1 MRFHRLTMEGIGSF
15 VAKTT
20 VDFDVLGK
28 QGLFLIHGDTGAGKS
43 TILDA
48 IVYALYGHVAGHGGS
63 GHSSDKRLLSYY
75 WDKNTPPFVQLVFSA
90 NDTYYEVKRTI
101 EFTKAGNKRPTKAT
115 AELRL
120 SHSIDFVDARDVSA
134 GIEPVNRELKRII
147 NLGENHF
154 LQTVLLPQG
163 QVQKFLTA
171 DPSQR
176 YEVLKE
182 LFQAQIYTEMERVSR
197 QHSQQGEAN
206 LDAYLKQHRT
216 AVETLISDMNNFTPS
231 PKHSAAWSELVS
243 QLQASLDQNAKS
255 LQGLDDAVATPLLQA
270 INVLQKETARLE
282 QERQDAQRV
291 DDAAQ
296 AAFTRAS
303 ETRRVIEQA
312 KRWREQLEEM
322 NLQTEEIAKL
332 KAQNDAAAKAND
344 VVNLAQNRDVPRT
357 QAREHHQ
364 AMCQHLGDI
373 RVVEPSLEGLKPA
386 TKLLS
391 DLDATDLPAAII
403 AKTKMKPLMTA
414 LGTEI
419 ETQKHALEKVAEKH
433 RQKQQYEAELQ
444 HAKDEAAQGEALI
457 REQEARLKTLK
468 EDEAAALAAW
478 IAADAPRLARKLVAG
493 EPCPVC
499 GSTQHPHPAQDSGAN
514 ATLQGAESARQRTEK
529 AQQELEQLRNK
540 VARAN
545 AIIERLQE
553 DIAALGDQIR
563 AELPDDSADAEVETL
578 FTSLASAQE
587 HLTQLRDAYEDWSGT
602 LLQWSTAQRN
612 LDEALVKHGFD
623 DLETARAASMKPEEL
638 KQNQQRV
645 DDFTNEKKQLEIQ
658 LNTDEYRGKEKLE
671 LPEVDKLR
679 EAAQATREALN
690 AINAEESRLKLADSE
705 VHKSQH
711 TLHESRKAWDKEN
724 AEVARWKQLADVI
737 ERGDNPMKCT
747 LTAYY
752 LGERLK
758 QVVETANIIV
768 RDISRGYYEIRHAD
782 DDFDSKDRKYHH
794 LGIEMYNA
802 AVDKAISAKSLSGG
816 EQFYF
821 SLGIALALSQVVQA
835 EHGGI
840 ELENIFIDE
849 GFGSLDDTTRT
860 AVMETLRDLHSRGR
874 RSVGIISHV
883 NELQDEIPTGIE
895 VRNYKD
901 GTEPGKRG
909 SYLTVYGVD

>member
-1 MRFHRLTMEGIGSF
+1 MRFHRLTMEGLGSF
-15 VAKTT
+15 VNKTT

-48 IVYALYGHVAGHGGS
+48 IFYALYGHVAGHDTGGQ
-63 GHSSDKRLLSYY
+63 SSDKRLLSYY
-75 WDKNTPPFVQLVFSA
+75 WDKNTPPFVQLVFSV

-101 EFTKAGNKRPTKAT
+101 KSTKEGNKHPTKAT

-120 SHSIDFVDARDVSA
+120 SHSIDFVDTQEVCA
-134 GIEPVNRELKRII
+134 GIEPVNQELKRII
-147 NLGENHF
+147 SLEEKHF

-171 DPSQR
+171 KPSDR
-176 YEVLKE
+176 YYVLEE
-182 LFQAQIYTEMERVSR
+182 LFQAQIYAKMEEVAK
-197 QHSQQGEAN
+197 QHSQQGKASLEAH
-206 LDAYLKQHRT
+206 LKHHSE
-216 AVETLISDMNNFTPS
+216 AVKTLISDMNNFTPS
-231 PKHSAAWSELVS
+231 PKHSAEWSELVS

-255 LQGLDDAVATPLLQA
+255 LKGLDDAVAKHLLQA
-270 INVLQKETARLE
+270 INVLQEETARLE
-282 QERQDAQRV
+282 QEHQDAQLA

-303 ETRRVIEQA
+303 ETRRVVEQA
-312 KRWREQLEEM
+312 KRWREQLEKM

-332 KAQNDAAAKAND
+332 KAQNDAAVRAND
-344 VVNLAQNRDVPRT
+344 VVSLAQRRDVPRT
-357 QAREHHQ
+357 QAREHYQ

-373 RVVEPSLEGLKPA
+373 RVVEPSLEDLEP
-386 TKLLS
+386 TTRLLS
-391 DLDATDLPAAII
+391 DLDAADLPASLS
-403 AKTKMKPLMTA
+403 AKTEVKTLMTA
-414 LGTEI
+414 LGAGI
-419 ETQKHALEKVAEKH
+419 ETQKHTLEKVAEKH
-433 RQKQQYEAELQ
+433 RQKKQYEAELR
-444 HAKDEAAQGEALI
+444 HTKDEAAQEEAQISKQKALL
-457 REQEARLKTLK
+457 ETLK
-468 EDEAAALAAW
+468 ENEAAALAAW
-478 IAADAPRLARKLVAG
+478 IAADAPRLAQKLVAG

-499 GSTQHPHPAQDSGAN
+499 GSTQHPHPAQDSGAS
-514 ATLQGAESARQRTEK
+514 ATLQSADNAHKLTEEARK
-529 AQQELEQLRNK
+529 ELERLQNK

-545 AIIERLQE
+545 AIIERRQE
-553 DIAALGDQIR
+553 DIAALDDQIR
-563 AELPDDSADAEVETL
+563 AELPDDSADVEVETL

-587 HLTQLRDAYEDWSGT
+587 HFTQLTNDYEDWSGA

-638 KQNQQRV
+638 RQNQQRV
-645 DDFTNEKKQLEIQ
+645 DDFIDEKKQLEIQ

-671 LPEVDKLR
+671 LPEVDKLL

-690 AINAEESRLKLADSE
+690 AINAEDSRLKLAENE
-705 VHKSQH
+705 VHKSQQ

-724 AEVARWKQLADVI
+724 AEVARWKQLADLLC
-737 ERGDNPMKCT
+737 GDKNPMNCR
-747 LTAYY
+747 LSAYY

-758 QVVETANIIV
+758 QVVEAANIIV

-782 DDFDSKDRKYHH
+782 DDFDYNNTKYRH

-821 SLGIALALSQVVQA
+821 SLGIALALSQVVQE

-840 ELENIFIDE
+840 ELENVFIDE
-849 GFGSLDDTTRT
+849 GFGSLDDTTRA

-883 NELQDEIPTGIE
+883 NELKDEIPTGIE